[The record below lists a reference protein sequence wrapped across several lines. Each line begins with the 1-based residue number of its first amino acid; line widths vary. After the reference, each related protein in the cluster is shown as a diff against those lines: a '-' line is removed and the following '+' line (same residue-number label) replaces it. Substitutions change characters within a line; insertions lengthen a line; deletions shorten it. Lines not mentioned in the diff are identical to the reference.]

1 MTKGE
6 YSNYQGGVINRYYD
20 NIDNIMLTKL
30 SELVSELYLA
40 KTDARRKQLWER
52 AHKAMEN
59 LKVKPGII
67 RHIMEKQDI
76 EILAK
81 NLQDWLA
88 ESRKK

>member
-6 YSNYQGGVINRYYD
+6 YSSYQGGVINRYYD

-40 KTDARRKQLWER
+40 KTDARRKQLWQR
-52 AHKAMEN
+52 VNKAMEN